1 MTKKKAK
8 IKVRQTD
15 KESGVSE
22 IVSLEYAI
30 EKLENWW
37 KAETIEPML
46 IDGQIMFT
54 PYYTYQIHNKL
65 FVK

>member
-1 MTKKKAK
+1 MTQKKAK
-8 IKVRQTD
+8 FKVRQTD
-15 KESGVSE
+15 KESGGNE

-37 KAETIEPML
+37 KAETIETML
-46 IDGQIMFT
+46 LDGQIMFT